1 MKKIII
7 AAAIVCITGLA
18 ALYTRI
24 GNIKPALSEI
34 KITFYDHQKELSSA
48 D

>member
-7 AAAIVCITGLA
+7 AAAIVSITGLT
-18 ALYTRI
+18 ALYTQV
-24 GNIKPALSEI
+24 GKMKPSLYQI
-34 KITFYDHQKELSSA
+34 KITFYDQQKELSSA

>member
-7 AAAIVCITGLA
+7 AAAIISITGLA
-18 ALYTRI
+18 ALYTQV
-24 GNIKPALSEI
+24 GNTKPSLSEI